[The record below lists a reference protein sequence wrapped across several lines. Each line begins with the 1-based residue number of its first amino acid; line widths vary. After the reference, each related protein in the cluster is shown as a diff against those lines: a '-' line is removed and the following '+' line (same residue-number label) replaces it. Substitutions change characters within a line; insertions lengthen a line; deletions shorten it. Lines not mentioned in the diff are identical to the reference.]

1 LQYFSFCFDEL
12 SIGLGSCRAAL
23 GTTQLA
29 QISDDKHLI
38 KFAIGQLRNH
48 MLIDK
53 LLHTL
58 ARQIEVFSELG
69 GYDGIAAGNLVL
81 LRRADGT
88 DDGRCSGGRCSRAGF
103 CHSAVAYCTESASEG
118 KRIFLNR
125 EYPEW
130 VRSRGPPVG
139 L

>member
-1 LQYFSFCFDEL
+1 MNGCERDAHKLFDQRIDIRLAHKLAAFLRQLELQYFSFCFDEL

-23 GTTQLA
+23 GTTQPA
-29 QISDDKHLI
+29 QISDTTSILI

-81 LRRADGT
+81 LRP
-88 DDGRCSGGRCSRAGF
+88 GG
-103 CHSAVAYCTESASEG
+103 
-118 KRIFLNR
+118 
-125 EYPEW
+125 
-130 VRSRGPPVG
+130 
-139 L
+139 